1 MTDLARSIAGMYDD
15 QNIRAYSVNPAFF
28 QTELVDNYGKNA
40 LPDMPE
46 DTKMADVFGMNN
58 PVMVGSGGDPQD
70 IAEFVEACFDGS
82 TLWPSGA
89 AVVIDNGTP
98 SCCLCPLLL
107 PPMLIL
113 EELRRRHHLQPAPA
127 EPRGGCAAGA
137 GGHARPV

>member
-1 MTDLARSIAGMYDD
+1 MYDD

-70 IAEFVEACFDGS
+70 IATFVEACFDGS

-98 SCCLCPLLL
+98 SPSSLAVSQQCTDLK
-107 PPMLIL
+107 
-113 EELRRRHHLQPAPA
+113 ELRRRHHLQPAPA
-127 EPRGGCAAGA
+127 EPRGRCAAGA
-137 GGHARPV
+137 GGHAGPV

>member
-1 MTDLARSIAGMYDD
+1 MRLRHIALASVLSTSAAGIA
-15 QNIRAYSVNPAFF
+15 
-28 QTELVDNYGKNA
+28 LVSSTA
-40 LPDMPE
+40 VSSSSSSPITIEPLPDMPE

-98 SCCLCPLLL
+98 SCSLALCGF
-107 PPMLIL
+107 
-113 EELRRRHHLQPAPA
+113 RV
-127 EPRGGCAAGA
+127 C
-137 GGHARPV
+137 